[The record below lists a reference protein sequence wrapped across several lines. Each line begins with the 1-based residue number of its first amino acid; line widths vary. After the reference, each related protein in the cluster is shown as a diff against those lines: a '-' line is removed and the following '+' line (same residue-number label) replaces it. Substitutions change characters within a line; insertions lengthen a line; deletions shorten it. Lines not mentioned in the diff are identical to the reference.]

1 MYKNYLCHYG
11 VQGMRWGVRKSK
23 PKKSSITPRT
33 SVKVAKS
40 LKKNKRKPLD
50 NLKVNKKSK
59 KEKKNRVKIK
69 DLSDADLQKR
79 INRLQM
85 EKRYR
90 DLKKDELS
98 EGRKLVGDIM
108 KTVGK
113 TVGVQVGTYVSAKVI
128 NKLMDDEVVSTKSK
142 KKNQQ
147 SKSKLKA
154 A

>member
-1 MYKNYLCHYG
+1 MNEDFLCHYG
-11 VQGMRWGVRKSK
+11 VLGMKWGVRKSR
-23 PKKSSITPRT
+23 PKSSVT
-33 SVKVAKS
+33 SS
-40 LKKNKRKPLD
+40 RNKF
-50 NLKVNKKSK
+50 KKSK
-59 KEKKNRVKIK
+59 KTSIKSVKANKKKKVKVK

-113 TVGVQVGTYVSAKVI
+113 TVGVQVGTYAAAKVI

-142 KKNQQ
+142 KKKQQ
-147 SKSKLKA
+147 SESKSKA